1 MYRQKTTGAEV
12 AVKFQSLSNMG
23 SPEEVQQIFQEIQ
36 LLRELKHP
44 NIVALVDVLNIK
56 DSIVFL
62 MEFCSGG
69 EV

>member
-1 MYRQKTTGAEV
+1 
-12 AVKFQSLSNMG
+12 MG